1 MDRRRLLVLLAA
13 AVASLLAGA
22 AADGD
27 TIYDHL
33 RALRPPH
40 RPPPQGH
47 HRLLHRPGHWPVPGR
62 ADPAVQRPVR
72 ERGPLRPQRLRHP
85 PVRRDRG
92 AVRHLRAGALPV
104 VPGQGHPRRR
114 PQLRRH
120 PLRRRRRGQAVL
132 ALPLRV
138 PSRLHR
144 RRRARGRRRPRSP
157 RSQRSPA
164 RAACPG
170 ERIKGCLIVGDQK
183 TRNSI

>member
-120 PLRRRRRGQAVL
+120 PLRRRRR
-132 ALPLRV
+132 
-138 PSRLHR
+138 
-144 RRRARGRRRPRSP
+144 PRSP